1 MIVYCYICKKSFTC
15 VINNVCNIIFTYVI
29 IIIQCDESSNRTGY
43 TPSKNGEIPTFISTF
58 HCENEKVTNKNS
70 SLISYYFLIIQLS
83 HSAYH

>member
-1 MIVYCYICKKSFTC
+1 MIVHCYICKKSFTC
-15 VINNVCNIIFTYVI
+15 VI
-29 IIIQCDESSNRTGY
+29 IIIQCDETSNRTGY

-83 HSAYH
+83 HSIYD